1 MLHLTQQERTVL
13 LFLAAVVLVGSLLQI
28 VSKKSAGFSRFF
40 QFTEQRYAHTK
51 INLNTADLE
60 TLKKISYIGD
70 STARA
75 ILEARRQQGGF
86 TTVDDLLLVKGIG
99 PRKLEIIKPY
109 LEVAP

>member
-1 MLHLTQQERTVL
+1 MLNLTQQERTVV
-13 LFLAAVVLVGSLLQI
+13 LFLAAVVLIGSLLQI
-28 VSKKSAGFSRFF
+28 VCKKSAAFSQFF
-40 QFTEQRYAHTK
+40 QFTEQRYVHMK

-75 ILEARRQQGGF
+75 ILEARRKQGGF

-99 PRKLEIIKPY
+99 PRKFEIIKPY
-109 LEVAP
+109 LEVGP